1 MATLAMTKRQL
12 GVGTEGAC
20 LLVIVLPGGDD
31 VVRLRRG
38 IEAAALFIDIRSAG
52 AVMLWQEKK
61 IVLASCLQEC
71 VAARN

>member
-1 MATLAMTKRQL
+1 M
-12 GVGTEGAC
+12 
-20 LLVIVLPGGDD
+20 LVIILPGGDD

-38 IEAAALFIDIRSAG
+38 IEAAALFIGIRSAG